1 MPELTGRGKLI
12 ENLEEETQ
20 PAEET
25 NIVTGAAKMRRLTLG
40 RLGEFL
46 RTHLK
51 IGNKDIS
58 GMADGT
64 VTGAITQLSGK
75 FSQYPTTA
83 QMNSALSQYPTTS
96 QMNTAL
102 SQYPTTSQMNTAL
115 SQYPTT
121 SQMNTAL
128 SSFFIVREYIADNVS
143 INSGGIYKFT
153 PTLGVSGY
161 TPIGTVGFSIGNAT
175 NSGQNGSY
183 CMVTT
188 SYKSSIGLRNMHPS
202 AVARVKIVAYVLYI
216 KNV

>member
-83 QMNSALSQYPTTS
+83 QMNS
-96 QMNTAL
+96 AL